1 MQKTPW
7 VWGREVLSGAGH
19 PDGKVW
25 LEHEG
30 GLLMALAG
38 SSKHADII
46 MVLIACVSVRDTD
59 MHESGICAG
68 APSGTVE
75 PVVISQR

>member
-38 SSKHADII
+38 SSKQSLPPSAKHPQ
-46 MVLIACVSVRDTD
+46 S
-59 MHESGICAG
+59 AG
-68 APSGTVE
+68 TFSRPLKPAPLSWG
-75 PVVISQR
+75 SQRVWLFL